1 MKQAPCIPENTK
13 EARKAGDIYIY
24 RKRPKVIPG
33 AQITESWTSSDTE
46 RLNLQ
51 QEGVFQTLELDVS
64 LLVGSGK
71 HFHV

>member
-1 MKQAPCIPENTK
+1 M
-13 EARKAGDIYIY
+13 Y

-33 AQITESWTSSDTE
+33 AQITGSWTSSDTE
-46 RLNLQ
+46 RLDLQ